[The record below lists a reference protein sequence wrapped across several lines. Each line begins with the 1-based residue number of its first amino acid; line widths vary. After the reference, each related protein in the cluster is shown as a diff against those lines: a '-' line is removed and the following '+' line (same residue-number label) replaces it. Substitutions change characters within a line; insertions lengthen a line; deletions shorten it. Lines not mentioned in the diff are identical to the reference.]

1 MYVSIAYI
9 SILNWIY
16 PNKDK
21 LFTSLPPWMIKAQ
34 ELKVVEQFL
43 NIESLHFEKYSLITA
58 ALCAYNLSIACDIYL
73 NPKGKF
79 LLME

>member
-1 MYVSIAYI
+1 
-9 SILNWIY
+9 
-16 PNKDK
+16 
-21 LFTSLPPWMIKAQ
+21 MIKAQ